1 MLRQLAKPF
10 ARSRHYL
17 WLRLLATRCTP
28 MFGGPHLYPAWVAA
42 STISLSP
49 TTTPVL
55 PDLICFAPRTRP
67 LTLTKHLRHGC
78 TLSMGCTSNGC
89 IPIVAVTIPALKLP
103 LSCNRMALSA
113 APTHIHPPTPTDLHS
128 H

>member
-17 WLRLLATRCTP
+17 WLVLVATRCYP
-28 MFGGPHLYPAWVAA
+28 IVGAPHLYPAWVAA

-89 IPIVAVTIPALKLP
+89 IPIVAVSIPTMNFTLFFNRSATIPP
-103 LSCNRMALSA
+103 PSNTTQPHS
-113 APTHIHPPTPTDLHS
+113 THWQ
-128 H
+128 